1 MVFDLSPLTINH
13 LILLLVC
20 FIASFTWIGSSRQ
33 RQKSIVYAG
42 VPLII
47 TSLIASSFVIEEPR
61 QILGLAI
68 AGLLIMLIG
77 GLDERYELPPAVQF
91 AGQILIILTL
101 VLSGWTI
108 PYVTNPFGSGVLFL
122 NSTFTTVFLY
132 APLWTF
138 AWLLLTINAVNW
150 LDGLDGLASG
160 VGIAGFA
167 VLAAISLLPATQDAQ
182 TLALALLNLG
192 VLGGFYVWNVAPA
205 KAYLGTTGS
214 WYLGIMLGLAALIG
228 GGKIATTLLVLAVPI
243 FDAALVIVTRL
254 MMRQPPWQGDTKY
267 HVHHRLQ
274 AAGLSGQTIAVAL
287 TVISLLLGLPAVLFH
302 TSRKLWLLAIIVGL
316 IAIGYAISIRRQ
328 HLVK

>member
-1 MVFDLSPLTINH
+1 MVFDLSPLTVNH
-13 LILLLVC
+13 LSLLLAC
-20 FIASFTWIGSSRQ
+20 FIASFIWIGRSRQ
-33 RQKSIVYAG
+33 RQKGVVYAG
-42 VPLII
+42 VPLVMSAIV
-47 TSLIASSFVIEEPR
+47 ASSFIIAEPR

-68 AGLLIMLIG
+68 AGLFIMLIG
-77 GLDERYELPPAVQF
+77 GLDERYELPPVVQF
-91 AGQILIILTL
+91 AGQVLIILTL
-101 VLSGWTI
+101 ILSGWTI
-108 PYVTNPFGSGVLFL
+108 PYVTNPFGSGVLYL

-160 VGIAGFA
+160 VGLAGFA
-167 VLAAISLLPATQDAQ
+167 VLAAISVLPATQDAQ
-182 TLALALLNLG
+182 TLGLALLNVG

-214 WYLGIMLGLAALIG
+214 WYLGMMLGLTALIG

-243 FDAALVIVTRL
+243 FDAALVIITRL
-254 MMRQPPWQGDTKY
+254 TMRQPPWQGDTTY

-274 AAGLSGQTIAVAL
+274 SAGLSAQTIAVAL
-287 TVISLLLGLPAVLFH
+287 TLVSLLLGLPAVLFH
-302 TSRKLWLLAIIVGL
+302 TSRKLWLLTIIVGL
-316 IAIGYAISIRRQ
+316 IGIGYAISIRRQ